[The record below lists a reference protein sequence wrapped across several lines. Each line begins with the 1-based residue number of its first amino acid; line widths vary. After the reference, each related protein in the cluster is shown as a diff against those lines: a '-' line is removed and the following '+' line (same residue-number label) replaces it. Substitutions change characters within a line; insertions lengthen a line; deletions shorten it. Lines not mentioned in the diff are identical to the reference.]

1 MQAQPIDLEDLR
13 SEDLREAARFVE
25 ETALEPLADLADEE
39 FPLVV
44 GNIGSGRFFP
54 RESPEQRAALRGL
67 AVLQDATAE
76 AVSALYALAEARA
89 RNIVL
94 PRAALLPVEPYL
106 LAFLDARRA
115 EGGEAQQNQQDEGGV
130 PAGDS

>member
-13 SEDLREAARFVE
+13 AEDLREAARFVE

-67 AVLQDATAE
+67 AVLQDAHRPRLL
-76 AVSALYALAEARA
+76 SAW
-89 RNIVL
+89 N
-94 PRAALLPVEPYL
+94 
-106 LAFLDARRA
+106 RRQRTH
-115 EGGEAQQNQQDEGGV
+115 QQI
-130 PAGDS
+130 

>member
-1 MQAQPIDLEDLR
+1 MEEWL
-13 SEDLREAARFVE
+13 ARRGVCNG
-25 ETALEPLADLADEE
+25 A
-39 FPLVV
+39 
-44 GNIGSGRFFP
+44 GS
-54 RESPEQRAALRGL
+54 QRAALRGL

-76 AVSALYALAEARA
+76 AVSALDALAEARA